1 MSKQCN
7 LRSYLVT
14 IIIIISLFDVDKTV
28 KTAVNKKNALRT
40 YQSL

>member
-28 KTAVNKKNALRT
+28 KTAVNKKIL
-40 YQSL
+40 